1 MLEEIKEALMNNLKQ
16 QLEQRNLIDQEVKGI
31 FVERNNKQKV
41 AMATLSQIEQELES
55 IQKNPFH
62 RIIKNKKII
71 ALCNKYI
78 EISQKSI
85 EEIHLLDE
93 KIESSYQKIFDWA
106 HNQFLIERQLERVK
120 QATSLQELGVTEKQA
135 LDYIKNDEKRVIRAV
150 FKDIKGQSIE
160 TSSDIDRNLNT
171 LYQTNISPFVV
182 AIQKI
187 SFSDLIKELVDIGII
202 VDEDKIKFINALKNY
217 ITDPEK
223 MPYPTIMGQERTD
236 RLDHNFYNQV
246 QVDLT
251 NMQHY
256 HSYPPLAVSKIVTL
270 AILVSI
276 AKENKKKKQ
285 NQK

>member
-1 MLEEIKEALMNNLKQ
+1 MLEEMKEALIHNLKQ
-16 QLEQRNLIDQEVKGI
+16 ELEQRVLIDKELTEMVAKRSSKQKTTMESLSQLEQEIK
-31 FVERNNKQKV
+31 
-41 AMATLSQIEQELES
+41 S
-55 IQKNPFH
+55 IRKNFLY
-62 RIIKNKKII
+62 RIIKSKKIVS
-71 ALCNKYI
+71 LCNKYL
-78 EISQKSI
+78 ETSHESI
-85 EEIHLLDE
+85 EEINVLDK
-93 KIESSYQKIFDWA
+93 KIESSYQRLHDLA
-106 HNQFLIERQLERVK
+106 HNQFLVERELERVK

-150 FKDIKGQSIE
+150 FKDIKRQSIE

-187 SFSDLIKELVDIGII
+187 PFGDLIKELVDIDII
-202 VDEDKIKFINALKNY
+202 VDEDKVTFINALKNY

-223 MPYPTIMGQERTD
+223 MPYPNIMGQERVD

-246 QVDLT
+246 QVDLA

-256 HSYPPLAVSKIVTL
+256 HSYPPLAVSKIITL
-270 AILVSI
+270 AILTSM
-276 AKENKKKKQ
+276 AKVNKQSKQ